1 MKYKEKVQL
10 HLKGKKPLKTIMS
23 PPTGPGHVKSAEA
36 LPPKSREDF
45 QSLKWSHMLCLCL
58 EVKYYR

>member
-10 HLKGKKPLKTIMS
+10 YLKGKKTLKTIIS
-23 PPTGPGHVKSAEA
+23 PPTGPGQVKSAEA

-45 QSLKWSHMLCLCL
+45 
-58 EVKYYR
+58 